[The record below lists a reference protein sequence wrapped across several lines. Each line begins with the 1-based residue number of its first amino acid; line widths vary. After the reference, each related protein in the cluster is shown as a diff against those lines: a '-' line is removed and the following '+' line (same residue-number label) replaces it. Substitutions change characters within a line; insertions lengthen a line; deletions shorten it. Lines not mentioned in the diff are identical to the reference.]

1 MNGHNTS
8 KPNQNNQKEKMSDSL
23 HFHFIL
29 FHVACMVV
37 SASIINFS
45 IMKMTEYFSVFSVGI
60 FIIGF
65 LSFLINGHMLIRII
79 LIRRAS

>member
-1 MNGHNTS
+1 MNSNNTS
-8 KPNQNNQKEKMSDSL
+8 KSNKNNQQEKMSDSI

-45 IMKMTEYFSVFSVGI
+45 IAEMAEYFSVFSIGI
-60 FIIGF
+60 FLIGF

-79 LIRRAS
+79 LLRRAS